1 MPPQSTQTRQI
12 LPTNCS
18 PLRIHRDTE
27 VARGEFRKR
36 RLDDPLKDYKVE
48 YPTSKSAADVV
59 VDALDTVLS
68 KPADRT
74 LLAAIVGNKI
84 NYSALRSIAASP
96 ISSDDL
102 DTLLRRKLNKTAL
115 KNSQELAD
123 ALAELLESCL
133 DPERFPWIAEN
144 RTATQSELHAAKLAT
159 AVLTA
164 VSAVQTGRRGQ
175 ERKSL
180 EGAVENIL
188 TEANCVKVTKPRGGI
203 TGITNFPNPGE
214 FMSTCKLGGH
224 NADLVVRLSDSR
236 LLAIEC
242 KASNSEVNGYK
253 RLNKEVVVDAKDW
266 SRRFGEDVVVTAA
279 ALRGVFKA
287 SNVAEAQR
295 EGVYLFWW
303 HRLHALAEFLA
314 KMPATMPRA

>member
-1 MPPQSTQTRQI
+1 MPPQSAIKRKD
-12 LPTNCS
+12 LPAICS
-18 PLRIHRDTE
+18 DLRIHRDTE

-36 RLDDPLKDYKVE
+36 RLDDPLRDYKVE

-59 VDALDTVLS
+59 VDALDAVLAR
-68 KPADRT
+68 PADRT

-115 KNSQELAD
+115 KGSQELAD
-123 ALAELLESCL
+123 ALAELLKSCL

-144 RTATQSELHAAKLAT
+144 RPATPSELHAAKLAT
-159 AVLTA
+159 AVLIA
-164 VSAVQTGRRGQ
+164 VSAVQAGRRGQ

-180 EGAVENIL
+180 EGAVEEIL
-188 TEANCVKVTKPRGGI
+188 ARANYLKVKKPRGGI

-214 FMSTCKLGGH
+214 FMSTCRLGGH
-224 NADLVVRLSDSR
+224 NADLVVRLFDGR

-253 RLNKEVVVDAKDW
+253 RLNKEVVVDSKDW

-303 HRLHALAEFLA
+303 HRLDALAQFLA
-314 KMPATMPRA
+314 RIPAAASHE

>member
-1 MPPQSTQTRQI
+1 MPPQPTHTRES
-12 LPTNCS
+12 LPTICS
-18 PLRIHRDTE
+18 QLRIHRDTE

-59 VDALDTVLS
+59 VDALDAVLS
-68 KPADRT
+68 RPADKA

-84 NYSALRSIAASP
+84 NYSALRSIAAAP

-115 KNSQELAD
+115 KGSQELAD
-123 ALAELLESCL
+123 ALSELLESCL
-133 DPERFPWIAEN
+133 DPERFPWIAAN
-144 RTATQSELHAAKLAT
+144 RAASLTELHAAKLAT

-164 VSAVQTGRRGQ
+164 VSAVQAGRRGQ
-175 ERKSL
+175 ERKAL
-180 EGAVENIL
+180 EGAVEELL
-188 TEANCVKVTKPRGGI
+188 TSADYVKVKKPRGGI
-203 TGITNFPNPGE
+203 TGLTNFPNPGE

-224 NADLVVRLSDSR
+224 NADLVVRLLDGR
-236 LLAIEC
+236 LMAIEC

-253 RLNKEVVVDAKDW
+253 RLNKEVVVDARDW

-303 HRLHALAEFLA
+303 HRLDALARFLA
-314 KMPATMPRA
+314 SIPGTTPRR